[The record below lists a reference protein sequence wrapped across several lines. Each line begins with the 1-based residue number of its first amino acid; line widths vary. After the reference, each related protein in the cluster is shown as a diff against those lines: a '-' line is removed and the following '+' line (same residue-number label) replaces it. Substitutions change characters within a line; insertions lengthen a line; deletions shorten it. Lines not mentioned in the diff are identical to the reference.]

1 MGLQR
6 AVLGVDVIAPTLK
19 NEEKSAMN
27 GFVLANA
34 AINSPGRDRPG
45 MVDDA
50 IRLVFLALPFF
61 IGLKARFEGIDALA
75 EVTHDPRQLSAA
87 AEQDDDDRQDD
98 QKMPNA

>member
-19 NEEKSAMN
+19 NEEKSATN
-27 GFVLANA
+27 GFVLADVVFD
-34 AINSPGRDRPG
+34 SPGRDRPG

-50 IRLVFLALPFF
+50 VRLVFLALPFF
-61 IGLKARFEGIDALA
+61 VGLKARLERIDALA
-75 EVTHDPRQLSAA
+75 EVAHDSRQLSAA
-87 AEQDDDDRQDD
+87 AKEDNNDRQDD